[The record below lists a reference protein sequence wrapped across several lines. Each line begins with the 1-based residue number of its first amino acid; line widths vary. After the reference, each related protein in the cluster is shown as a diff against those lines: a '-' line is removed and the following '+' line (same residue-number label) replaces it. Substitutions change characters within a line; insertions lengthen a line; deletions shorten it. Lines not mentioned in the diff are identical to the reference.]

1 MAKKIYSDS
10 FYTVQVKVLLD
21 KIYGHSV
28 IKDSVLDRAIAFFE
42 NQPKVQQK
50 FKQFNDIKVSL
61 EEKLPN
67 VSNKELVSCQQS
79 LKQLEQ
85 KIVEYQHLLN
95 LEKDKRHQH
104 LLEICC
110 EVINL
115 TEADDFD
122 ECNQKSAQLLGTIQ
136 LLAPSEG
143 KRVADNN
150 QLRKPLYKAIL
161 CCRLLDRLCIDEIS
175 KDPYFKEF
183 LEDLTPEQ
191 YQEFGKL
198 KPEQYNNFIT
208 MVKIPIVMA
217 AILQDIGYYHPD
229 AQAIVKGEFGDLDH
243 YRTLELTER
252 KALLQ
257 IKYRETIKYVS
268 DGIGER
274 TYVGNSKADRDVHN
288 KNEKK
293 KITFI
298 KYLLRCSISPKNGIG
313 NLLKV
318 PQIYTSLIMS
328 TKSIYNYKLL
338 PKVFIVMHQNA
349 DRGACCKSV
358 VDALYQITGSYPQGF
373 GITYIPTDANG
384 KLTDRYEYAIVT
396 KLNPPNPDEPL
407 CRSATKNLTYISYG
421 QDITVGLTSNLYQFE
436 TVSKFSRI
444 SKKRLNEILA
454 LLASNYQERKELDLI
469 PRCWQTEDYF
479 SSKVNQKLW
488 DKRKE

>member
-161 CCRLLDRLCIDEIS
+161 CLRLLDRLCAEGEIE
-175 KDPYFKEF
+175 DPYIKQFIEGVLPEKYQEF
-183 LEDLTPEQ
+183 ALLAPEQ
-191 YQEFGKL
+191 YQQFVS
-198 KPEQYNNFIT
+198 
-208 MVKIPIVMA
+208 MVKIPVLMA
-217 AILQDIGYYHPD
+217 AILEDIGYYHPE
-229 AQAIVKGEFGDLDH
+229 AQAIVKGESGEADP
-243 YRTLELTER
+243 YRILEKEERIALQEINYQETL
-252 KALLQ
+252 
-257 IKYRETIKYVS
+257 KYVNE
-268 DGIGER
+268 GIGESL
-274 TYVGNSKADRDVHN
+274 YIGNSKSDKDIYIE
-288 KNEKK
+288 NEKIK
-293 KITFI
+293 HVFI
-298 KYLLRCSISPKNGIG
+298 NRILKSSIVPNEGIG

-318 PQIYTSLIMS
+318 PKIYTSLILS
-328 TKSIYNYKLL
+328 TK
-338 PKVFIVMHQNA
+338 
-349 DRGACCKSV
+349 
-358 VDALYQITGSYPQGF
+358 
-373 GITYIPTDANG
+373 AN
-384 KLTDRYEYAIVT
+384 
-396 KLNPPNPDEPL
+396 
-407 CRSATKNLTYISYG
+407 
-421 QDITVGLTSNLYQFE
+421 
-436 TVSKFSRI
+436 
-444 SKKRLNEILA
+444 
-454 LLASNYQERKELDLI
+454 
-469 PRCWQTEDYF
+469 
-479 SSKVNQKLW
+479 
-488 DKRKE
+488 